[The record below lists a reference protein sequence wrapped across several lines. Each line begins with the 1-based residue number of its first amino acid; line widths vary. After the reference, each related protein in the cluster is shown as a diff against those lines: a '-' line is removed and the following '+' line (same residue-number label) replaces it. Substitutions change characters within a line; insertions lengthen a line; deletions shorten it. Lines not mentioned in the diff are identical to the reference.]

1 VRGLHFLLER
11 GPRLSRTETLET
23 FLAGVERRAFK
34 MAEYALGNRDDAL
47 DAVQEAM
54 CALVERYAT
63 RAPDEWPPLFYRI
76 RDTRIT
82 DEHRRRTTR
91 RRWFSAF
98 SQAPQDDAHA
108 DGEGADEF
116 PATRDWEPEVRMLS
130 ADLLARLDVAI
141 RNLPLRQRQVLLL
154 RAWEGLDVRATA
166 AALGCSEGAVKTHHF
181 RALERL
187 RAVAGEDM

>member
-1 VRGLHFLLER
+1 
-11 GPRLSRTETLET
+11 
-23 FLAGVERRAFK
+23 
-34 MAEYALGNRDDAL
+34 MAEYALGNRDDAH

-76 RDTRIT
+76 LDSRIT
-82 DEHRRRTTR
+82 DEHRRRTAR
-91 RRWFSAF
+91 RRWFGAF
-98 SQAPQDDAHA
+98 SRTVDEADA
-108 DGEGADEF
+108 DGDALDAL
-116 PATRDWEPEVRMLS
+116 PATRDWQPDVRMLS
-130 ADLLARLDVAI
+130 AELLARLDVAI
-141 RNLPLRQRQVLLL
+141 RDLPLRQRQVLLL

-187 RAVAGEDM
+187 RAVAGEDI